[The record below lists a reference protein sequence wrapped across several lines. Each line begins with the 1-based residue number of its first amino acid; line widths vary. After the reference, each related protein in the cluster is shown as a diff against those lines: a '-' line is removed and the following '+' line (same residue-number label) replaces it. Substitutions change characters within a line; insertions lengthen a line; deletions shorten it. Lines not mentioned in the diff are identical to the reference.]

1 MSVDEPESLEIKS
14 AENSQKS
21 EPMESETNR
30 PSVQKQMSIET
41 NKNENEEETLSDKQK
56 TAKGLAEMLC
66 DPSRTNVQ
74 LSFEN
79 GRKATLELARNQE
92 VPSQGDIVRPPFKEY
107 SLNSPKAPE
116 LAKKSMNL
124 AESQERAK
132 TQAETQK

>member
-1 MSVDEPESLEIKS
+1 
-14 AENSQKS
+14 
-21 EPMESETNR
+21 METETNR

-41 NKNENEEETLSDKQK
+41 NESENKEEMLSDKQK

-132 TQAETQK
+132 TQAEIQK